1 MKSSEENVFL
11 KKKKKKKKRESLGV
25 VCLCLANGKF
35 VTN

>member
-11 KKKKKKKKRESLGV
+11 KKKKKKKRESLGV

>member
-1 MKSSEENVFL
+1 MKSSEENLFL
-11 KKKKKKKKRESLGV
+11 KKKKRESSGV

>member
-1 MKSSEENVFL
+1 MKSSVENVFL
-11 KKKKKKKKRESLGV
+11 KKKKKKKRESLGV

>member
-1 MKSSEENVFL
+1 MKSSEENLFF
-11 KKKKKKKKRESLGV
+11 KKKRESSEV

>member
-11 KKKKKKKKRESLGV
+11 KKKKKKRESLGV

>member
-1 MKSSEENVFL
+1 MKSSEENVFF
-11 KKKKKKKKRESLGV
+11 KKKKKRESLGV

>member
-1 MKSSEENVFL
+1 MKSSEENVFST
-11 KKKKKKKKRESLGV
+11 KKNKKKRESSRV